1 MSVFYTVHCC
11 RDCCSSWKGAQ
22 MTTRVMNK
30 HWIRAVL
37 FMRTRASLLHS
48 PQKTASC
55 NIRCLHNYTIPT
67 RAFTIPTHD
76 FTIPTREY
84 AWKCTGRGALDHFP
98 PQILHESLTPLS
110 YSPLIATLLLAI
122 FLWRSWLS
130 PIGLSIC
137 NFILLF
143 VHWIVLRKSRILCI
157 SSDFC
162 LISMYKFYN

>member
-55 NIRCLHNYTIPT
+55 NIRCLHAHMLTQFLRVNSQ
-67 RAFTIPTHD
+67 FHNS
-76 FTIPTREY
+76 Y
-84 AWKCTGRGALDHFP
+84 AWIRLEVHWARSTR
-98 PQILHESLTPLS
+98 PLS
-110 YSPLIATLLLAI
+110 TTDFARVT
-122 FLWRSWLS
+122 
-130 PIGLSIC
+130 
-137 NFILLF
+137 NTFILLASHSHSF
-143 VHWIVLRKSRILCI
+143 IGNLSLTLLTLPNRSLNLQFHFAVCTLDCFEKISHSLHFLRFL
-157 SSDFC
+157 FN
-162 LISMYKFYN
+162 FNV